1 MVIPAF
7 IEQLQDATI
16 KYLEYHFQSG
26 EAYLKLKVSSL
37 QPWFFAVLWLNVMD
51 IMLTK
56 PAYESNPFTLYL
68 WGRIG
73 ILLSAWIKVG
83 QVLFFGA
90 LILLTK
96 KLATPSEWNYVKKL
110 LLGVLLVLTAFYII
124 VVGWNTILFVS
135 AGT

>member
-1 MVIPAF
+1 M
-7 IEQLQDATI
+7 
-16 KYLEYHFQSG
+16 
-26 EAYLKLKVSSL
+26 KLKVSSL

-96 KLATPSEWNYVKKL
+96 KLATPSEWDCVKKL
-110 LLGVLLVLTAFYII
+110 LLGVLLVLTAFYMI

-135 AGT
+135 GGT